1 MKVMRSASALE
12 EMNKMIVENV
22 MHIDIDINILRQ
34 LMHHEHFGG
43 ATHNISSRLLYIIL
57 LGLSKDN
64 IVTVIYSD
72 IRLYTAMSNN
82 SIAIAIK
89 DLIDHQ
95 YIERISRGLYKII

>member
-1 MKVMRSASALE
+1 
-12 EMNKMIVENV
+12 MNKIIVDN
-22 MHIDIDINILRQ
+22 MMYIDITINTLSQ
-34 LMHHEHFGG
+34 LMHYEHFGG

-64 IVTVIYSD
+64 IVTVIYSN
-72 IRLYTAMSNN
+72 IRQYTAMSNN